1 MIGYVCII
9 CERPTDTVKRGV
21 SGGSKR
27 NKCFLIRTPA
37 LIIGRRISIKIAANR
52 AKTL

>member
-9 CERPTDTVKRGV
+9 CERPTDTAKRGV

-27 NKCFLIRTPA
+27 KKYFLIRIPA
-37 LIIGRRISIKIAANR
+37 LTIGRRISIKLAANR